1 LLSVP
6 AFAQTPPADAPPVLP
21 PPGAEAPPPAPP
33 PPPPAP
39 APVAEVAPA
48 PAAAPAAAPAK
59 TWKDFLTLEG
69 LADSYWM
76 MNFAHGD
83 STLNGPQLRQFD
95 VASNSFS
102 LSYLKLGVG
111 AAVENVSFRA
121 DLGYG
126 HTGAIINGASYS
138 GGPASVGMGMST
150 PTSALTGSLYSNAFI
165 VQQAFASITF
175 GQLTLDFGKFV
186 TTAGAEVIESNKN
199 WMYSRSLLFFG
210 IPLLHT
216 GVRANFKAS
225 DMLTLQASVVNGWNN
240 DPDNNGDKTFGLNA
254 TITASPMLTV
264 YATTYFGKEGP
275 VGMEGDMKFLGD
287 LVAAITLNPNAGLNL
302 NVDYLKQ
309 GPMNFIGVAGMGH
322 FVLNDHAALSVRG
335 EFIKDKGIYTGVD
348 LMGAPNE
355 ANLFEA
361 TVGLS
366 LPWAGHYE
374 LRPEF
379 RGDFSDK
386 ELFSTG
392 TETKKNQFTG
402 TIAALA
408 YF

>member
-6 AFAQTPPADAPPVLP
+6 AFAQNPADAPPPLP
-21 PPGAEAPPPAPP
+21 PPD
-33 PPPPAP
+33 AP
-39 APVAEVAPA
+39 APMPPPVVAAPVPPPVEVAPA
-48 PAAAPAAAPAK
+48 PAPTPTAAPTK
-59 TWKDFLTLEG
+59 TWKDFVTLEG

-83 STLNGPQLRQFD
+83 STLNGPQLRNFD

-121 DLGYG
+121 DIGYG
-126 HTGAIINGASYS
+126 HTGGIINAAGAS
-138 GGPASVGMGMST
+138 GGPAGVDDGMGG
-150 PTSALTGSLYSNAFI
+150 TSYAGAGALTSSLYGSAFI
-165 VQQAFASITF
+165 VQQAFASVTF

-199 WMYSRSLLFFG
+199 WLYSRSLLFFG

-254 TITASPMLTV
+254 TITASPMLSI
-264 YATTYFGKEGP
+264 YATTYFGKETAG
-275 VGMEGDMKFLGD
+275 GGGDMRILGD
-287 LVAAITLNPNAGLNL
+287 LVAAITLSPEAGLNL

-309 GPMNFIGVAGMGH
+309 GSTNFIGAAAMGH
-322 FVLNDHAALSVRG
+322 FVLAEHAALSVRG
-335 EFIKDKGIYTGVD
+335 EFIKDKGIYIGE
-348 LMGAPNE
+348 G
-355 ANLFEA
+355 NLFEA

-386 ELFSTG
+386 EVFSTG
-392 TETKKNQFTG
+392 SELKKNQFTG

>member
-1 LLSVP
+1 MVEM
-6 AFAQTPPADAPPVLP
+6 A
-21 PPGAEAPPPAPP
+21 
-33 PPPPAP
+33 PAP
-39 APVAEVAPA
+39 AP
-48 PAAAPAAAPAK
+48 APAAAPAK

-76 MNFAHGD
+76 MNFAHGN
-83 STLNGPQLRQFD
+83 STLNGPQLRNFD

-111 AAVENVSFRA
+111 ASVENVSFRA

-126 HTGAIINGASYS
+126 HTGGIINAAGAV
-138 GGPASVGMGMST
+138 GGPSYTPPDVGTASPPATAVL
-150 PTSALTGSLYSNAFI
+150 TSQLYGSAFI

-199 WMYSRSLLFFG
+199 WLYSRSLLFYG

-254 TITASPMLTV
+254 TITASPMV
-264 YATTYFGKEGP
+264 SIYATTYFGKEGP
-275 VGMEGDMKFLGD
+275 VGAEGDMKFLGD
-287 LVAAITLNPNAGLNL
+287 LVAAITLSPTAGLNL

-309 GPMNFIGVAGMGH
+309 GPTNFIGVAGMGH
-322 FVLNDHAALSVRG
+322 FVLSDHAALSVRG
-335 EFIKDKGIYTGVD
+335 EFIKDKGIYIAG
-348 LMGAPNE
+348 GE
-355 ANLFEA
+355 GSLFEA

-386 ELFSTG
+386 EIFSTG
-392 TETKKNQFTG
+392 SEAKKNQFTG